1 MQSDTSR
8 FPGAGMLEDA
18 RRLRMGTARG
28 FLGFLR
34 DEHTHFFLLSAVVGL
49 GAAGVALG
57 VRWFSDLITGLA
69 YGSSMD
75 ILEAVRSAPILMR
88 LFVPMAGGVV
98 AGLLVQWAARLTGAG
113 GLSAVMEAVTL
124 RRGFVSVRRTL
135 LTTLASIAAM
145 ATGGSVGREGPIV
158 QLSSA
163 LGSRLGR
170 FFQLTEMRVRV
181 LVAAGVGA
189 GMAAAYNTPI
199 AGTLFVLEVVA
210 GSFAT
215 DLIGPTVVA
224 AVVST
229 LVARIFVWEGPI
241 YEVPEFVLRTPQE
254 LLLYALI
261 GLVVGLLGVLFL
273 RTMRAGEQLF
283 SRLAEQ
289 GIRGTPVP
297 RWARTGLGGL
307 IVGMLA
313 VWLPEI
319 TGNGYETLVD
329 ILNER
334 VGAILL
340 VVLLLAKMIATT
352 SSVTSGSPGGVF
364 TPTLFMGA
372 AIGGSLGALVH
383 SVFPDTTASM
393 ASYALVGMGALLA
406 ATTHAPITATV
417 LVAELTGDY
426 VVVLPLLLSCG
437 LAATVTHRMDSVY
450 THELRRRGITWEG
463 TLEQK
468 IVHSMKA
475 RDLMRT
481 DVTLLKPQ
489 TPFEEVVRLFTTTR
503 TPTLYV
509 GDDEGNLTGIIEL
522 HAVKNI
528 LTVQELSN
536 LLIAQ
541 DLAETAR
548 SVPADA
554 SLAAVNESL
563 WFVDTGEVAV
573 VEGNPGSRFLGVV
586 TRRDLLG
593 FLDREILRR
602 NLLLG
607 EVHWRDGLE
616 KGVDYLELPEGYR
629 LQAVRVP
636 APLVGRTLADAQ
648 IRSRH
653 GLNIIAVQKVD
664 SYGNENRYA
673 PEPDYILQNADHLIV
688 VGSNDDVATFE
699 KLRG

>member
-1 MQSDTSR
+1 MESDTSR

-57 VRWFSDLITGLA
+57 VRWFSDLITRLA

-75 ILEAVRSAPILMR
+75 ILEAVRSAPIVLR

-98 AGLLVQWAARLTGAG
+98 AGLLVQLAARLTGAG

-135 LTTLASIAAM
+135 LTTFASISAM

-229 LVARIFVWEGPI
+229 LVARILVWEGPI

-283 SRLAEQ
+283 ARLAEQ
-289 GIRGTPVP
+289 GIRGMPVP

-334 VGAILL
+334 VGAVLL
-340 VVLLLAKMIATT
+340 VVLLLAKMLATT

-364 TPTLFMGA
+364 TPTLFVGA
-372 AIGGSLGALVH
+372 AVGGSLGALVH

-450 THELRRRGITWEG
+450 THELRRRGIAWEG

-481 DVTLLKPQ
+481 DVTLLKQ
-489 TPFEEVVRLFTTTR
+489 RTPFEEVVRLFTTTR

-541 DLAETAR
+541 DLAEPAR
-548 SVPADA
+548 SVPAGA
-554 SLAAVNESL
+554 SLATVNESL

-636 APLVGRTLADAQ
+636 APLVGQTLADAQ

-653 GLNIIAVQKVD
+653 GLNVIAVQKVD
-664 SYGNENRYA
+664 SFGNENRYA
-673 PEPDYILQNADHLIV
+673 PEPDYILQSADHLIV